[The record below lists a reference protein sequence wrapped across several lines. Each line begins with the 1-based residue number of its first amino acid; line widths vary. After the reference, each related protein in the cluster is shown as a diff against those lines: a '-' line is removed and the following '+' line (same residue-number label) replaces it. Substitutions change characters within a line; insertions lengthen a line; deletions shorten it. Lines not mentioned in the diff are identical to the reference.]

1 MPNQMSELLRE
12 KELIARACIGRT
24 TLRELIKK
32 GLAPQPIFMSPK
44 CRRFVAS
51 EVEAWIQARIKAS
64 RGDATV
70 PFQEEE
76 EEEEDY
82 EYEMAA

>member
-1 MPNQMSELLRE
+1 MSKYPCELLHERE
-12 KELIARACIGRT
+12 TLKMAGIGRT

-32 GLAPQPIFMSPK
+32 GQAPQPIFMSPK
-44 CRRFVAS
+44 CRRFVAR
-51 EVEAWIQARIKAS
+51 EVEAWIQARIEAS
-64 RGDATV
+64 RGGRRT

-76 EEEEDY
+76 EEEEDC